1 LNKLVEIAKA
11 WIIAANPTLEE
22 KQKALSR
29 SAICDECPEKKHNDH
44 LNFFY
49 CDECGCPLSK
59 KIYSPIN
66 SCPLKKW
73 KI

>member
-1 LNKLVEIAKA
+1 MNKLVEIAKA
-11 WIIAANPTLEE
+11 WIIASDPTLEE

-29 SAICDECPEKKHNDH
+29 SQICDDCDSKKHNDL
-44 LNFFY
+44 LNFDY
-49 CDECGCPLSK
+49 CGECGCPLSK
-59 KIYSPIN
+59 RIYSPIN

>member
-1 LNKLVEIAKA
+1 MNKLVEITKA
-11 WIIAANPTLEE
+11 WIIASNPSPEE
-22 KQKALSR
+22 KAKALER
-29 SAICDECPEKKHNDH
+29 SLVCDSCPSKAYNDM
-44 LNFFY
+44 LKFYY
-49 CDECGCPLSK
+49 CDECGCPFSK